1 MGDVCFVAKAPTAA
15 SSQVKPFDAL
25 MTQAFLAGG
34 ERTLGNEAAAR
45 QLANDARTTVE
56 AIQVTPRVAAMLAR
70 LDIEMQPA
78 KLR

>member
-1 MGDVCFVAKAPTAA
+1 
-15 SSQVKPFDAL
+15 

-78 KLR
+78 KLP